1 MSGSVTL
8 IIAGMLMIG
17 ILGAVSYFSNNMTL
31 NNIKSKGAAES
42 QRQADMRI
50 EL

>member
-1 MSGSVTL
+1 MDGSVTL

-31 NNIKSKGAAES
+31 NHIKSKTVGDG
-42 QRQADMRI
+42 QHGVRP
-50 EL
+50 